1 MRPSACLTA
10 RVRVCASPAL
20 SVRHA
25 AFDCLLVR
33 RVDDGR
39 FAETAFL
46 FGRFVRQNMAVI
58 RMMAYDFAAARNLEA
73 LRGAALCFHFWHCL
87 SPSE

>member
-25 AFDCLLVR
+25 TFDCLLVR

>member
-33 RVDDGR
+33 RVDDDR